1 MIERYTRPHMK
12 AIWDLKHKYEI
23 WLEVELQA
31 TAAERAGRPARNRRE
46 NPQEGEDRRGSHR
59 RDRNSHQA

>member
-31 TAAERAGRPARNRRE
+31 TAAFERSLASGKHGKVVIRVAG
-46 NPQEGEDRRGSHR
+46 EGATG
-59 RDRNSHQA
+59 AAGGGG

>member
-1 MIERYTRPHMK
+1 MIERYTRPKMK

-31 TAAERAGRPARNRRE
+31 CAA
-46 NPQEGEDRRGSHR
+46 
-59 RDRNSHQA
+59 